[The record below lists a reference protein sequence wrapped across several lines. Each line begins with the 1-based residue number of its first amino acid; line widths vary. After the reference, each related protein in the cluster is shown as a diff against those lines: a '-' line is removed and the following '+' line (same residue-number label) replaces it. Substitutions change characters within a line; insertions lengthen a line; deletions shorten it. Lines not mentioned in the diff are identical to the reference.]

1 MVVDFHLHI
10 PMRWVEEGVHP
21 KEAGE
26 RLVSFMD
33 EVGIEVAVL
42 LPIAPWVS
50 NDYVYKVVSY
60 NPKRLIGFASVVPNP
75 ADIAIKELRRAVQD
89 LGLRGLKLHP
99 PMQGF
104 CIRHPHVIKVLKVA
118 GDLGIPVVIHAM
130 LGDLSTLYF
139 KPPPGEHRLPHPD
152 RVEDYDLIP
161 LLASNTLIV
170 YAHMGGLFGFKRFMD
185 IASSHPNVYLDT
197 SYSILTIAEE
207 IGPQML
213 AKYIRS
219 LGADKLVFG
228 SDHIIGL
235 IPEELSAKKQIE
247 LIHKLPLLNDN
258 EKEAIL
264 SRNTLKILSKNHK
277 A

>member
-26 RLVSFMD
+26 RIVSFMD

-50 NDYVYKVVSY
+50 NNYVYKVVSY
-60 NPKRLIGFASVVPNP
+60 NPERLIGFASVVPNP

-130 LGDLSTLYF
+130 LSDLSTLYF

-219 LGADKLVFG
+219 LGTDKLAFG

-235 IPEELSAKKQIE
+235 TPEELSAKKQIE

-264 SRNTLKILSKNHK
+264 SRNALKTLSKDHK